1 MLCAVYDSMCERV
14 VSAQWCVV
22 IRWYVIYSAG
32 AVLRESLGSVDVT
45 ADELA
50 QTAGDAREF
59 TGAAPGARERND

>member
-1 MLCAVYDSMCERV
+1 M
-14 VSAQWCVV
+14 
-22 IRWYVIYSAG
+22 YSAG

-59 TGAAPGARERND
+59 TGPRRARGKETTIQWPANIV